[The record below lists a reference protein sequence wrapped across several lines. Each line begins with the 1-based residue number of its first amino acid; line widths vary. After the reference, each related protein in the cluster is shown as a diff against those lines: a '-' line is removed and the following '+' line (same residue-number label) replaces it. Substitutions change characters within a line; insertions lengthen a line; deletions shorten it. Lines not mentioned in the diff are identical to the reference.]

1 MIKTRRSKKPHQR
14 HAAEFKAEVVELVRS
29 GGKTA
34 TEAARDL
41 GLAHSLV
48 RKWVTQA
55 ESDLAVA
62 APPVLSA
69 SEKEELAHLR
79 REVKTLRMEREIL
92 KRAATFFAKESA

>member
-1 MIKTRRSKKPHQR
+1 MKTRKSKKPFQR
-14 HAAEFKAEVVELVRS
+14 HAPEFKADVVELVRS
-29 GGKTA
+29 GGKTI

-48 RKWVTQA
+48 RGWVAKA
-55 ESDLAVA
+55 EAKGSVA
-62 APPVLSA
+62 GAPQLTET
-69 SEKEELAHLR
+69 EKEELNHLR

>member
-1 MIKTRRSKKPHQR
+1 MKTRKSKKPFQR
-14 HAAEFKAEVVELVRS
+14 HAPEFKADVVELVRS
-29 GGKTA
+29 GGKTI

-48 RKWVTQA
+48 RGWVTKA
-55 ESDLAVA
+55 EAKGSMAGT
-62 APPVLSA
+62 PPLTET
-69 SEKEELAHLR
+69 EKEELNHLR